1 MSRTDDQ
8 VTSHVGPSRRRSVST
23 PHQTPSRGNAGW
35 FLSSNSDCHLSR
47 RSGQRQAGDAA
58 AARPRS
64 SPRAGLLLP
73 AAAALTAAA
82 AAAATQRLGDP
93 ASQST
98 CCSDEAAAQPRAG
111 DIIFFFFKD
120 NFLGPPGNQELPRPL
135 SSRPPL
141 SHPVHASRCSGAG
154 PGRLAGVGRV
164 GGGVRGLGCGQGTAT
179 PGGGN
184 SSRRGRAAG
193 SPQERQAAA
202 PAAVAGAG
210 SQEAARGLG
219 RGPGRGDAATCE
231 REQSAPPLRAVGWG
245 RRARRAAARG
255 GDSSRGGAPEAPA
268 AAGRA
273 APASCLQPPRPPG
286 RSARSPGQLCTG
298 FAGGSPGAWG
308 EPRRRRGAGGERFL
322 HSLAACSPSA
332 FFRAPAAG
340 GIGGINSSPACWL
353 FGRA

>member
-1 MSRTDDQ
+1 MW
-8 VTSHVGPSRRRSVST
+8 
-23 PHQTPSRGNAGW
+23 TPSRGNAGW

-111 DIIFFFFKD
+111 DIIFFFFFFFKD

-164 GGGVRGLGCGQGTAT
+164 GEGVCGLGCRQGAAT

-193 SPQERQAAA
+193 CPQERQAAA

-231 REQSAPPLRAVGWG
+231 REQSAPQLRAVGWG

-255 GDSSRGGAPEAPA
+255 GDSCRGGAPEAPA

-273 APASCLQPPRPPG
+273 APASCLQPPQPPG
-286 RSARSPGQLCTG
+286 RSAQSPGQLCTG
-298 FAGGSPGAWG
+298 FASPSPGRLGRAAA
-308 EPRRRRGAGGERFL
+308 EERSRRRAFP
-322 HSLAACSPSA
+322 SLLGCLLAFSVFPRSGCRRRWRNQQLPSLLAVWTSRAAPNKA
-332 FFRAPAAG
+332 D
-340 GIGGINSSPACWL
+340 
-353 FGRA
+353 